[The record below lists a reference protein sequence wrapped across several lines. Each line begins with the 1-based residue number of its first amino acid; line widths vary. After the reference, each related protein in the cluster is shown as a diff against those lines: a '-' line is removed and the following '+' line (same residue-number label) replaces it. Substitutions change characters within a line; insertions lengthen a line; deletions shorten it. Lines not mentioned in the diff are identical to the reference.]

1 MVGYSNTSDAAK
13 KAAEIGQKK
22 EQYWPMVSFIH
33 NGSDITTWIGN
44 SASKPKAQCRATFL
58 RQFHF

>member
-33 NGSDITTWIGN
+33 NGSDITTWIGH
-44 SASKPKAQCRATFL
+44 S
-58 RQFHF
+58 